1 PEIGQAN
8 REELSPG
15 FRESIMMLLAPVNRQ
30 RKSPFPGIDFED
42 LLQMLTT
49 GCGTLLPIPNVRLYV
64 RSRRRSGRAIDIAK
78 ATFMTLRRQS
88 PNQLRERP
96 ARVSQLRKGQRRR
109 LHQFD
114 TRRRFCAAVSRCAQL
129 GGPLD
134 DAVEY
139 DGLVAKLVLGG
150 RV

>member
-1 PEIGQAN
+1 
-8 REELSPG
+8 
-15 FRESIMMLLAPVNRQ
+15 
-30 RKSPFPGIDFED
+30 
-42 LLQMLTT
+42 
-49 GCGTLLPIPNVRLYV
+49 RLYV

-114 TRRRFCAAVSRCAQL
+114 TRRRFCSAVSRCAQL
-129 GGPLD
+129 RGPLD

-150 RV
+150 RVSKLLGGTVVGSRVGSGKRPNRKTVGGEIDNPRPNCAGDVFRWLDVQ